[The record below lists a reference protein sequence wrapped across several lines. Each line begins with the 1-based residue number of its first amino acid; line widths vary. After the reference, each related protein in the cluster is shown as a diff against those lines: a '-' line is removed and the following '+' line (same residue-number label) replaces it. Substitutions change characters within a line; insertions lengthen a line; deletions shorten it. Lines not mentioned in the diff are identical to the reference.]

1 MSFLSLQSQGS
12 GFKVVRMDYTKQTEW
27 DAQNTVQVK
36 LKLNKRTDLDIIE
49 WISAQS
55 NKQGKIKELIR
66 KEIGESK

>member
-1 MSFLSLQSQGS
+1 
-12 GFKVVRMDYTKQTEW
+12 MDYTKQTEW

-36 LKLNKRTDLDIIE
+36 LKLNKHTDLDIIE
-49 WISAQS
+49 WISAQN